1 MDGVFENV
9 ILSNWIQDEL
19 SEAITG
25 SGEGETGHRHAGG
38 GDMMFVCGE
47 VG

>member
-1 MDGVFENV
+1 MDSIFEIV
-9 ILSNWIQDEL
+9 ILSNWIQGEL
-19 SEAITG
+19 REAVTS
-25 SGEGETGHRHAGG
+25 SGKGEAGHRHAGG